1 MIERNEMMFGCDPK
15 AMMVELAPHIE
26 LNGLGMVL
34 TSMLSDVQEMLE
46 LRRGEEARK
55 ALNRIKYIMGEK
67 LPRVYAAPADVSV
80 REELGQLHA
89 LLAQTT
95 AGTWHA
101 LPGRSRVISGKLF
114 DGRGFEGY
122 DVIQGHGPKA
132 SEAKANAALS
142 ANLHNAAPALLAAAS
157 LVEEVLMEQEKLPL
171 EQRNQ
176 GIVDKAHSTLLAL
189 KQSLSK

>member
-1 MIERNEMMFGCDPK
+1 MTERNEMTFGCDPK

-80 REELGQLHA
+80 RDELGQLHA

-95 AGTWHA
+95 TGKWHA
-101 LPGRSRVISGKLF
+101 LPGRSRVISGKVMPDGWEGF
-114 DGRGFEGY
+114 D
-122 DVIQGHGPKA
+122 VLQGHAPQA
-132 SEAKANAALS
+132 REAKANAALS
-142 ANLHNAAPALLAAAS
+142 ANLHNAAPALLAAAA
-157 LVEEVLMEQEKLPL
+157 LVEEVLMEQDKLPL

-176 GIVDKAHSTLLAL
+176 VIVDKAHSTLLAL

>member
-1 MIERNEMMFGCDPK
+1 
-15 AMMVELAPHIE
+15 
-26 LNGLGMVL
+26 
-34 TSMLSDVQEMLE
+34 MLSDVQEMLE
-46 LRRGEEARK
+46 MRRGEAARK
-55 ALNRIKYIMGEK
+55 ALNRIKYIIGEK
-67 LPRVYAAPADVSV
+67 VPRVHAAPADVSV
-80 REELGQLHA
+80 RDELGKLHA
-89 LLAQTT
+89 LLSQTT

-101 LPGRSRVISGKLF
+101 LRGRSRVISGKLF
-114 DGRGFEGY
+114 DGGGFEGD

-142 ANLHNAAPALLAAAS
+142 ANLHNAAQALLAAAS
-157 LVEEVLMEQEKLPL
+157 LVEEVLMEQDKLPL